1 MADLK
6 GFVRAVSSR
15 EVDFT
20 DKKTGEIKKFVVRSF
35 NVEGVWLQVNDKS
48 ISLPDK
54 GRKVYVSFH
63 PEQTAKVVKNKA
75 SEDKRYYTN
84 LVVDGLQY
92 VQ

>member
-35 NVEGVWLQVNDKS
+35 NVEGVWLQ
-48 ISLPDK
+48 LPRQK
-54 GRKVYVSFH
+54 
-63 PEQTAKVVKNKA
+63 Q
-75 SEDKRYYTN
+75 
-84 LVVDGLQY
+84 Q
-92 VQ
+92 